1 MNNYQLGNVLFAL
14 LLLMLGANL
23 LGQLFTRMR
32 QPKVV
37 GEILAGI
44 LLGPTLLGKVA
55 PGYSADLFGAGKA
68 DPKAI
73 VLGFFYNFGM
83 LMLMFVAGAA
93 AKHLL
98 GKENRKATAFIL
110 GIGTPLPFLLALFVA
125 PMLPLGQFMGTAGSE
140 SAVVLVFACAAAV
153 TSIPVITKIFSD
165 LGILHTRFASLQLGS
180 AVLEDIGLWGVL
192 SIASAIAAQKLAS
205 TSDQLTSTIGEHIGM
220 NVAFVLVALFV
231 MPAVLRK
238 LSRARWNVVAHQSPI
253 AWMLTVFLGYVA
265 LAAALDVTLA
275 FAALLAGYG
284 VMGGMKSTE
293 QVRFRL
299 PLQSISDVAGFFFV
313 PVYFALIGYRLDL
326 SKTFD
331 PLMLAA
337 FMLGTSVVVFLCVG
351 LGSKLAGMNLLDTV
365 NLAITQNARGGP
377 GIVMASVAF
386 DAGII
391 NAPFFT
397 TLVLTAVLTSQAC
410 GFWLDHV
417 LRKGWPLLS
426 NEDLRRRGFEAEPE
440 IEIIPQ
446 RMPIP
451 AGVCNSST
459 GNGNGHVAT
468 QPVDVLH

>member
-1 MNNYQLGNVLFAL
+1 MNNYQLGNVLLAL

-23 LGQLFTRMR
+23 LGQLFSKLH

-44 LLGPTLLGKVA
+44 LLGPTLMGKVA
-55 PGYSADLFGAGKA
+55 PGFAADLFGEGKT

-73 VLGFFYNFGM
+73 VLGFFYNLGL

-110 GIGTPLPFLLALFVA
+110 GLGTPLPFIVALLVA
-125 PMLPLGQFMGTAGSE
+125 PLLPLDRFVGSAGSE
-140 SAVVLVFACAAAV
+140 SALVLVFACAAAV
-153 TSIPVITKIFSD
+153 TSIPVITKIFAD

-192 SIASAIAAQKLAS
+192 SIASAIAASKLS
-205 TSDQLTSTIGEHIGM
+205 TAGDELTSSIGEHIFLNGL
-220 NVAFVLVALFV
+220 FVVVALFV
-231 MPAVLRK
+231 MPIVLRK
-238 LSRARWNVVAHQSPI
+238 LSRASWNVLAQNSPI
-253 AWMLTVFLGYVA
+253 VWMFTVFLGYVA

-275 FAALLAGYG
+275 FAALLSGYG

-293 QVRFRL
+293 QARFRV
-299 PLQSISDVAGFFFV
+299 PMQSVSDIAGYVFI

-326 SKTFD
+326 SRTLD
-331 PLMLAA
+331 PIMLAA
-337 FMLGTSVVVFLCVG
+337 FMLGTSAVVFLCVG
-351 LGSKLAGMNLLDTV
+351 LGAKLAGMNRLDII
-365 NLAITQNARGGP
+365 NLAVTQNARGGP

-426 NEDLRRRGFEAEPE
+426 GDDLRRRGIEPTPDE
-440 IEIIPQ
+440 EL
-446 RMPIP
+446 
-451 AGVCNSST
+451 
-459 GNGNGHVAT
+459 
-468 QPVDVLH
+468 PVRPELVGASVP